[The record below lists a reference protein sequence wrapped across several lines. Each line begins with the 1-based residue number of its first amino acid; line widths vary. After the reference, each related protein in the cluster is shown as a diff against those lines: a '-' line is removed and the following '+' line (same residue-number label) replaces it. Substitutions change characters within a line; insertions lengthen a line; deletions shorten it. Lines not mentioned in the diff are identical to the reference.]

1 MNFLQKETCRHDM
14 FPHKEIHVDILS
26 LCDGNIYVT
35 RNFYDVKVLDL
46 ATGTMFVAENHTLS

>member
-1 MNFLQKETCRHDM
+1 MNFLQKETCRHGM

-35 RNFYDVKVLDL
+35 RNFYDGKVLDL
-46 ATGTMFVAENHTLS
+46 PCL